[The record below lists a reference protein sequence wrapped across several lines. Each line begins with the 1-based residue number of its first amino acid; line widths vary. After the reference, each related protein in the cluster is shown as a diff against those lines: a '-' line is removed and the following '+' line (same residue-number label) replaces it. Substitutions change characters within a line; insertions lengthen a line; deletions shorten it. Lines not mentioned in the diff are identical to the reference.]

1 MCPCCKSKERTRTST
16 GFKCKECG
24 LSYNDTTEHR
34 VGTDVIPFRSLWDR
48 LSLGVIK

>member
-1 MCPCCKSKERTRTST
+1 MCPCCHSKERTRIHG

-24 LSYNDTTEHR
+24 LSYNDTTEHW
-34 VGTDVIPFRSLWDR
+34 VGRDDIPFRSLWDR